1 MSPGQENAAML
12 TELRKKPLGIR
23 ISAPSAAT
31 LLLFFSMMAAGCART
46 PAIYVMEPTSLE
58 AVRSGLSTVGVFLTP
73 GQSKTDVL
81 LPAKGVWGGIKRG
94 VVYGAAM
101 PVMLGFASPVPGGTY
116 IGLLASPLGAVAG
129 GLHGVSAA
137 VPAEEVER
145 AEAMLEIATDN
156 LRQMGLREEFVNSV
170 IDSGNERTTVQFVAW
185 PETPFTPPAK
195 GLTQHPD
202 PKVDDIDARLEISI
216 EETGL
221 RGIYSI
227 NPPMDTFIRIRV
239 QLIRLK
245 DSAILMDEHFI
256 CASDEERTFAD
267 WADHQG
273 SDLVD
278 EFRTC
283 VPELAEKVIDD
294 FFMVYP
300 LEWKNGNPE

>member
-1 MSPGQENAAML
+1 MSAL
-12 TELRKKPLGIR
+12 
-23 ISAPSAAT
+23 SAAI
-31 LLLFFSMMAAGCART
+31 LLLFFSIMAAGCART
-46 PAIYVMEPTSLE
+46 PAIYVMEPVSLE
-58 AVRSGLSTVGVFLTP
+58 AVRSGISTVGVSLTP
-73 GQSKTDVL
+73 GPPETDVL

-94 VVYGAAM
+94 IVYGAAM

-116 IGLLASPLGAVAG
+116 LGLLVSPLGAVAG
-129 GLHGVSAA
+129 GIHGVSTA

-156 LRQMGLREEFVNSV
+156 LRQMGLREEFVNSL
-170 IDSGNERTTVQFVAW
+170 IDSGNELTTIQFVAW
-185 PETPFTPPAK
+185 PETPITPPAEGWAK
-195 GLTQHPD
+195 HPD
-202 PKVDDIDARLEISI
+202 PKVDDIDARLEINI

-239 QLIRLK
+239 QLIRSK
-245 DSAILMDEHFI
+245 DNAVLMDEQFI

-267 WADHQG
+267 WADHEG

-283 VPELAEKVIDD
+283 VPELAEKIIDD
-294 FFMVYP
+294 FFLVYP
-300 LEWKNGNPE
+300 LEWKNANPE